1 MTEIRMERADGVL
14 SVRELGSGKRQVGV
28 ASLNTALAGDIRS
41 IVTTYPLDLIEVI
54 LDVKGVA
61 YTCDEI
67 ARDQDPTY
75 LEKELLRDLP
85 VYLGP
90 EFQAPGI
97 RILDVGCGGGASTM
111 VLSRYFPNA
120 EIVGTDFMPEFLKIA
135 FARRDF
141 YNPERVTILKQEDP
155 LQLPPNIGTF
165 DAIIASA
172 VIEHVLPHERKILL
186 PIVWAALRP
195 NGIFYFNQ
203 TPHRWYPI
211 EAHSTNIPL
220 LNYLPAPAAEF
231 VAKQLGKA
239 EKHETWDELLRHGFR
254 GATEREVIECLTRDE
269 PRTAAI
275 CEPMGPGMRDRIDVW
290 YAGLTP
296 GRWQRAK
303 KLARATLRV
312 IYMATGTVLTQNL
325 SVAIRKLP
333 RRA

>member
-1 MTEIRMERADGVL
+1 MERADGVI
-14 SVRELGSGKRQVGV
+14 SVRELGAGKRRVDV
-28 ASLNTALAGDIRS
+28 VSLNTNLASDNRS
-41 IVTTYPLDLIEVI
+41 IVTSYPLELIEVI
-54 LDVKGVA
+54 LDVKGAA
-61 YTCDEI
+61 YVCDEI
-67 ARDQDPTY
+67 ARDQDPAY
-75 LEKELLRDLP
+75 LEKELFRDLP
-85 VYLGP
+85 FYLGP
-90 EFQAPGI
+90 EYQQPGI

-141 YNPERVTILKQEDP
+141 YKPERVTILQQDDP

-165 DAIIASA
+165 DVIIASA

-195 NGIFYFNQ
+195 NAIFYFNQ

-231 VAKQLGKA
+231 VAKGLGKA
-239 EKHETWDELLRHGFR
+239 EKHESWNDLLRHGFR
-254 GATEREVIECLTRDE
+254 GATEREVIACLTRDE
-269 PRTAAI
+269 PGTAVI
-275 CEPMGPGMRDRIDVW
+275 VEPNAPGVRDRIDVW

-303 KLARATLRV
+303 KMARATLRL
-312 IYMATGTVLTQNL
+312 IFMATGTVLTQNL
-325 SVAIRKLP
+325 SVAIRKRP
-333 RRA
+333 RPA